1 LGTRLRR
8 AKDGTRFGLES
19 ADVELNEVHR
29 FVVES
34 RCFSQV
40 SGIVDANLPVALHA
54 SKFGRENPYGLDER
68 PRSDR
73 QSKKNDACNWLKHQ
87 TMTPNVPV
95 QRPRVV
101 ACALAV
107 YP

>member
-1 LGTRLRR
+1 MRPATWSQMIGN
-8 AKDGTRFGLES
+8 TRFGLES
-19 ADVELNEVHR
+19 ADVELDEAHR

-54 SKFGRENPYGLDER
+54 SKLGRENPHGLDER
-68 PRSDR
+68 PCSDS

-87 TMTPNVPV
+87 TMTSNVPSN
-95 QRPRVV
+95 RRAPANLCKAR
-101 ACALAV
+101 C
-107 YP
+107 

>member
-1 LGTRLRR
+1 MLTMVIAR
-8 AKDGTRFGLES
+8 ASTTPRSGLP
-19 ADVELNEVHR
+19 ANEAHR

-54 SKFGRENPYGLDER
+54 SKLGRENPHGLDER
-68 PRSDR
+68 PCSDR

-87 TMTPNVPV
+87 TMTPNVRV
-95 QRPRVV
+95 ERPRVV

-107 YP
+107 Y